1 MELVIKAITF
11 RRDIQALRGLAV
23 LLVVL
28 YHLKIPGFH
37 NGFIGVDIF
46 FVISGYLMA
55 SIYDSK
61 SSKKFF
67 IKRARRLLPAY
78 WATLI
83 LSLLAGFAVLAPSD
97 FIQLKNQ
104 ILMSMFFIPNFF
116 FWAQN
121 SYFQVNDFNPLLNL
135 WSLGVEFQFYLL
147 VPLLCIMFL
156 KYKKFFNL
164 IFIVSFIA
172 CLIVLTTSPKSS
184 FFLVPFRLWEFMF
197 GFYILMNSYRI
208 RIKFQAI
215 YIYFALFIII
225 LILINPYL
233 DGFRSSIFFG
243 HPGLISLVVVLI
255 TGSVIKIGFD
265 PMENIFMKILIK
277 IGDYSYA
284 IYLIHF
290 PVIIFYNYSPFR
302 GTILGFDTFR
312 DFITLAVLIV
322 LLGLAMHKFVEL
334 PGFSGKLKLRVFT
347 AVALLIIPLVFI
359 SPILQS
365 SKFSGVQK
373 DIAYSVQDRS
383 QYRCGKIFRILN
395 PRSKTCALS
404 SIKSN
409 SRILLLGNSHA
420 DSIKTTFTSIAQEF
434 NYEVFFWVSNNPL
447 MNTGSSVKEV
457 LFEIKKKNIQHVFI
471 HFSDGAVSKDKFSEL
486 FSELDYFGVTVSF
499 LGPIPVWSESVPEVL
514 WSMRDPKR
522 VLSQNYREISERNL
536 YSLKSLEQIA
546 GEKFKF
552 YDMASILCDF
562 ECIFINSSGK
572 LLYWDSSHLT
582 LTGSS
587 LYTPLFREAL
597 LDLKR
602 F

>member
-1 MELVIKAITF
+1 MEIVIKAITF

-23 LLVVL
+23 LLVAL
-28 YHLKIPGFH
+28 YHLKIPGFY

-61 SSKKFF
+61 SSKTFF

-83 LSLLAGFAVLAPSD
+83 LSLLVGFAVLAPSD
-97 FIQLKNQ
+97 FLQLRNQ

-121 SYFQVNDFNPLLNL
+121 SYFQVTDFNPLLNL

-147 VPLLCIMFL
+147 VPFLCLMFL
-156 KYKKFFNL
+156 KYKRLFNL
-164 IFIVSFIA
+164 IFIVSFIT
-172 CLIVLTTSPKSS
+172 CLMVLTISPKTS

-197 GFYILMNSYRI
+197 GFYTLKYGHKI
-208 RIKFQAI
+208 RTKFQAI
-215 YIYFALFIII
+215 YIYFALSIII

-233 DGFRSSIFFG
+233 DGFRSSLFFG
-243 HPGLISLVVVLI
+243 HPGLISLVIVLI
-255 TGSVIKIGFD
+255 TGLVIKIGFN
-265 PMENIFMKILIK
+265 PRENIFMKILIE

-290 PVIIFYNYSPFR
+290 PVIIFYNYSPFG
-302 GTILGFDTFR
+302 GTILGFDTLK

-322 LLGLAMHKFVEL
+322 LLGIALHKFVEL
-334 PGFSGKLKLRVFT
+334 PSFSGKIRLRVFL
-347 AVALLIIPLVFI
+347 AIALLIIPLVFI

-373 DIAYSVQDRS
+373 NIAYSVQDRS

-404 SIKSN
+404 NIKSN

-420 DSIKTTFTSIAQEF
+420 DSIKTTFTSIAQEY
-434 NYEVFFWVSNNPL
+434 NYEVYFWVSNNPL
-447 MNTGSSVKEV
+447 MNAGSSVKEI
-457 LFEIKKKNIQHVFI
+457 LFEITDKKIQHVFI
-471 HFSDGAVSKDKFSEL
+471 HYGDGAVSKEKLSEL

-499 LGPIPVWSESVPEVL
+499 LGPIPVWPESVPKVL
-514 WSMRDPKR
+514 WSTPDPNR
-522 VLSQNYREISERNL
+522 VLSKNYSESSERNL
-536 YSLKSLEQIA
+536 YSLKTLEQLS
-546 GEKFKF
+546 GKKFKF

-582 LTGSS
+582 LTGSN
-587 LYTPLFREAL
+587 LYVPLFRKAL

>member
-28 YHLKIPGFH
+28 YHLKIPGFY

-55 SIYDSK
+55 SIYNSK
-61 SSKKFF
+61 SLKMFF

-83 LSLLAGFAVLAPSD
+83 LSLLVGFVVLAPSD
-97 FIQLKNQ
+97 FSQLKNQ
-104 ILMSMFFIPNFF
+104 ILMSMLFIPNFF

-121 SYFQVNDFNPLLNL
+121 SYFQVTDFNPLLNL

-147 VPLLCIMFL
+147 VPLLCHIFL
-156 KYKKFFNL
+156 RNKKLFNF
-164 IFIVSFIA
+164 IFVALLIA
-172 CLIVLTTSPKSS
+172 CLVVLTISPKTS
-184 FFLVPFRLWEFMF
+184 FYLIPFRLWEFMF
-197 GFYILMNSYRI
+197 GYYILTNNHKLRP
-208 RIKFQAI
+208 KH
-215 YIYFALFIII
+215 IYFALFVFV
-225 LILINPYL
+225 LILFYPHL
-233 DGFRSSIFFG
+233 DGFSSSMFFG

-255 TGSVIKIGFD
+255 TGLVIKIGFNSGQ
-265 PMENIFMKILIK
+265 NIFIKILIK

-290 PVIIFYNYSPFR
+290 PVIIFYNYSPFG
-302 GTILGFDTFR
+302 GTILGFDTIR
-312 DFITLAVLIV
+312 DFITLAALIV
-322 LLGLAMHKFVEL
+322 LLGLALHKFVEL
-334 PGFSGKLKLRVFT
+334 PGFSGKLRMRVFL
-347 AVALLIIPLVFI
+347 VVGLLIIPLVFI

-373 DIAYSVQDRS
+373 NIAYSVQDRS

-420 DSIKTTFTSIAQEF
+420 DSIKTTFTSIAQEY
-434 NYEVFFWVSNNPL
+434 NYEVYFWVSNNPL
-447 MNTGSSVKEV
+447 MSTGSSVKEV
-457 LFEIKKKNIQHVFI
+457 LSEIKDKKIKHVFI
-471 HFSDGAVSKDKFSEL
+471 HYSDGAVSKEKFSEL
-486 FSELDYFGVTVSF
+486 FSELDYLGVTVSF
-499 LGPIPVWSESVPEVL
+499 LGPIPLWPESVPEVL
-514 WSMRDPKR
+514 WSIRDPNR
-522 VLSQNYREISERNL
+522 VLSQNYSESSERNL
-536 YSLKSLEQIA
+536 YSLKTLEQLP

-582 LTGSS
+582 LTGSN
-587 LYTPLFREAL
+587 LYMPLFRKAL

>member
-11 RRDIQALRGLAV
+11 RRDIQALRGVAV

-28 YHLKIPGFH
+28 YHLKIPGFY

-55 SIYDSK
+55 SIYNSK
-61 SSKKFF
+61 SSKMFF

-83 LSLLAGFAVLAPSD
+83 LSLLVGFVVLAPSD
-97 FIQLKNQ
+97 FLQLKNQ
-104 ILMSMFFIPNFF
+104 ILMSMLFIPNFF

-121 SYFQVNDFNPLLNL
+121 SYFQVTDFNPLLNL

-147 VPLLCIMFL
+147 VPLLCHIFSRN
-156 KYKKFFNL
+156 KKLFNF
-164 IFIVSFIA
+164 IFVALLIA
-172 CLIVLTTSPKSS
+172 CLVVLTISPKTS
-184 FFLVPFRLWEFMF
+184 FFLIPFRLWEFMF
-197 GFYILMNSYRI
+197 GYYILTNNHKLRP
-208 RIKFQAI
+208 KH
-215 YIYFALFIII
+215 IYFALFVFV
-225 LILINPYL
+225 LILFYPHL
-233 DGFRSSIFFG
+233 DGFSSSIFSG

-255 TGSVIKIGFD
+255 TGLVIKIGFNSGQ
-265 PMENIFMKILIK
+265 NIFIKILIK

-290 PVIIFYNYSPFR
+290 PVIIFYNYSPFG
-302 GTILGFDTFR
+302 GTILGFDTTR
-312 DFITLAVLIV
+312 DFITLAALIV
-322 LLGLAMHKFVEL
+322 LLGLALHKFVEL
-334 PGFSGKLKLRVFT
+334 PGFSSKLRMRVFL
-347 AVALLIIPLVFI
+347 AVGLLIIPLVFI

-373 DIAYSVQDRS
+373 NIAYSVQDRS

-420 DSIKTTFTSIAQEF
+420 DSIKTTFTSIAQEY
-434 NYEVFFWVSNNPL
+434 NYEVYFWVSNNPL
-447 MNTGSSVKEV
+447 MSTGSSVKEV
-457 LFEIKKKNIQHVFI
+457 LSEIKDKKIKHVFI
-471 HFSDGAVSKDKFSEL
+471 HYSDGAVSKEKFSEL
-486 FSELDYFGVTVSF
+486 FSELDYLRVTVSF
-499 LGPIPVWSESVPEVL
+499 LGPIPVWPEIVPEVL
-514 WSMRDPKR
+514 WSIREPNR
-522 VLSQNYREISERNL
+522 VLSQNYSESSERNL
-536 YSLKSLEQIA
+536 YSLKTLEQLS

-582 LTGSS
+582 LTGSN
-587 LYTPLFREAL
+587 LYMPLFRKAL